1 MSFVVR
7 AGKAGKKFLKEHILP
22 PEIPHVRYT
31 RRIERVKTARRIC
44 AMTFDD
50 GPMDLPAVPDLFHGQ
65 SLTDVILDILAK
77 FGAKGTFD
85 VIGDTSA
92 NYPDKAGKPGSPS
105 WGGVQFDHYPDIL
118 QDGYGGA
125 AHNDRLIQRILDE
138 GHQITNHGYRH
149 ILFGRKKIV
158 YGKRVYYPT
167 VSRVE
172 ADLRRL
178 DNLLREEYDYEITM
192 GRPPHYVDE
201 IRGGFTSYD
210 VYDRL
215 GYLYLGAS
223 YDGGGW
229 LPSNL
234 EGDAAV
240 EAEVAAMTEPM
251 RQELRRNPDFFC
263 GQIIFQKDGYNMA
276 KRTPVALGLPVQ
288 LELLRQYGY
297 QVVTVEELLRESPFA
312 DVGREDPLF
321 EKLAALS
328 ERRAV
333 AYSDNYL
340 RLEQEMTLGELAM
353 LLAPREEA
361 VGRRWIMMRRSGRE
375 EDPCCGA
382 MSWCVE
388 NHLLAKDAQPD
399 APVTSLPEELFVP
412 VKEYTR
418 RAVYDAFL
426 KGVASWSADDEEY
439 DEEDD
444 PEYEDGESEED
455 TESLPAPAALE
466 AHKPEAAEPAVLA
479 RPPAATEP
487 AAQTGGAI
495 ITAPAAQTGGA
506 ITAAPAA
513 EMDGAGR

>member
-1 MSFVVR
+1 MSLVVR

-22 PEIPHVRYT
+22 PEIPHIRYT

-50 GPMDLPAVPDLFHGQ
+50 GPMDLPAVPDQFHGE
-65 SLTDVILDILAK
+65 SLTDVILDILAR
-77 FGAKGTFD
+77 FNAKGTFD

-92 NYPDKAGKPGSPS
+92 NYPDKAGKIGSPS
-105 WGGVQFDHYPDIL
+105 WGGIQFDHYPDIL
-118 QDGYGGA
+118 QDEHGGA
-125 AHNDRLIQRILDE
+125 EHNDRLIRRILDE

-149 ILFGRKKIV
+149 ILFGKKNVV

-192 GRPPHYVDE
+192 GRPPHYVDQ

-240 EAEVAAMTEPM
+240 ESEVAAMTEPM
-251 RQELRRNPDFFC
+251 RQELRRDPDFFC

-276 KRTPVALGLPVQ
+276 KRTPVALGLPIQ
-288 LELLRQYGY
+288 LELLQQYGY
-297 QVVTVEELLRESPFA
+297 QVVTVEELLEESPFA

-321 EKLAALS
+321 DKLAALS
-328 ERRAV
+328 LRRAV

-340 RLEQEMTLGELAM
+340 RLEQEMTVGELAM

-361 VGRRWIMMRRSGRE
+361 VNRRWMMMRRSGRE
-375 EDPCCGA
+375 EDTACGA
-382 MSWCVE
+382 ISWCVE
-388 NHLLAKDAQPD
+388 NHLLPKDAQAD
-399 APVTSLPEELFVP
+399 APVTSLPEELFDP

-426 KGVASWSADDEEY
+426 KSVAAWSEDDEDDEEEY
-439 DEEDD
+439 DDEE
-444 PEYEDGESEED
+444 ESG
-455 TESLPAPAALE
+455 TVKRLE
-466 AHKPEAAEPAVLA
+466 AGKPEEEALKKTNVEGTEAPEEGEEAEEEG
-479 RPPAATEP
+479 TEE
-487 AAQTGGAI
+487 AQE
-495 ITAPAAQTGGA
+495 
-506 ITAAPAA
+506 A
-513 EMDGAGR
+513 EEEPEEAFEVKGETPDFMI